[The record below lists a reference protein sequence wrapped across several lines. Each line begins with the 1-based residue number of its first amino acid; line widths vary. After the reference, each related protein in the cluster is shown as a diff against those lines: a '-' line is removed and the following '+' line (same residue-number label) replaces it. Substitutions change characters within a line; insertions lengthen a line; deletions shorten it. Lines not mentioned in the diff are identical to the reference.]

1 MFDYQKLHAYQKAK
15 SLNRQIRELI
25 GSNKLDEALRDQLRR
40 AMLSILLNIVE
51 GAGRYTHADK
61 KNFYVIARASVFE
74 VAVILEVMLDEKR
87 IGPDTYASLDE
98 QLEAM
103 SKMLFKMIKIYSPKS
118 A

>member
-15 SLNRQIRELI
+15 KLNKQVRELI
-25 GSNKLDEALRDQLRR
+25 LTIRIDDTLKDQLRR
-40 AMLSILLNIVE
+40 AMLSVLLNIVE

-74 VAVILEVMLDEKR
+74 VAVIFEVLLDEKK
-87 IGPDTYASLDE
+87 ISKEYYVEIDA

-103 SKMLFKMIKIYSPKS
+103 SKMLFKMIKVYSPKS
-118 A
+118 S